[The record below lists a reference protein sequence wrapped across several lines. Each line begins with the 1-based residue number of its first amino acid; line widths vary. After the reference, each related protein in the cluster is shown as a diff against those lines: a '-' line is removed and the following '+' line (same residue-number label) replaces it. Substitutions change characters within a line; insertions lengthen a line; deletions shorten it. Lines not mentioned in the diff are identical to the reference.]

1 MSSLNYGDHLISP
14 RIGYEHHGIYA
25 GDDWV
30 IHYQGPFSGHD
41 ACQVVMS
48 TLGAFCQEKDFIIRT
63 HPQRLSPDHSVN
75 RAHSRLGER
84 SYNLLFNNCEH
95 FVMWCI
101 KDLHHSPQVTEA
113 AATLL
118 AAQVARSSLGHLTSV
133 ATAGVTGAS
142 LSSSVAG
149 GATTAALTSLVGVST
164 APAWA
169 PLAVGAAAAYGAHK
183 LWNWLTD

>member
-41 ACQVVMS
+41 SCQVVMS

-101 KDLHHSPQVTEA
+101 KDQHHSAQVTEA

-118 AAQVARSSLGHLTSV
+118 AA
-133 ATAGVTGAS
+133 
-142 LSSSVAG
+142 
-149 GATTAALTSLVGVST
+149 
-164 APAWA
+164 
-169 PLAVGAAAAYGAHK
+169 
-183 LWNWLTD
+183 